1 MENKSTAVPEVPAND
16 VSVSDPAHPAGTRR
30 TGASSP
36 KASSLKHSATGRRKE
51 STARVRLFKGS
62 GAIQI
67 NKLDLKTYFGRATL
81 RMLVLQPLEA
91 TNLTQKVD
99 VIANVRGG
107 GLAGQAG
114 AIRHGISRA
123 LVDFDETLKSFLRRG
138 DYLTRDQ
145 RMKERKKY
153 GRRGA
158 RRRFQFSK
166 R

>member
-1 MENKSTAVPEVPAND
+1 
-16 VSVSDPAHPAGTRR
+16 
-30 TGASSP
+30 
-36 KASSLKHSATGRRKE
+36 
-51 STARVRLFKGS
+51 
-62 GAIQI
+62 
-67 NKLDLKTYFGRATL
+67 
-81 RMLVLQPLEA
+81 MLVKQPLEA

-99 VIANVRGG
+99 VIANVQGG

-114 AIRHGISRA
+114 AIRHAISRA
-123 LVDFDETLKSFLRRG
+123 LVQFDETLKTFLRRG
-138 DYLTRDQ
+138 DYLTRDD

>member
-1 MENKSTAVPEVPAND
+1 MEN
-16 VSVSDPAHPAGTRR
+16 
-30 TGASSP
+30 
-36 KASSLKHSATGRRKE
+36 LKFMATGRRKE
-51 STARVRLFKGS
+51 ATARVQLFNGA
-62 GAIQI
+62 GAIQV
-67 NKLDLKTYFGRATL
+67 NKKELKQFFGRPTL
-81 RMLVLQPLEA
+81 RMLVMQPLEA
-91 TNLTQKVD
+91 VNLNQKVD

-114 AIRHGISRA
+114 AIRHAISRA
-123 LVDFDETLKSFLRRG
+123 LVQYDETLKSLLRKG
-138 DYLTRDQ
+138 DYLTRDP

>member
-1 MENKSTAVPEVPAND
+1 MEKLVFNAV
-16 VSVSDPAHPAGTRR
+16 
-30 TGASSP
+30 
-36 KASSLKHSATGRRKE
+36 GRRKE
-51 STARVRLFKGS
+51 ATARVRLFNGS
-62 GAIQI
+62 GVIQV
-67 NKLDLKTYFGRATL
+67 NDRELKQFFGRPTL
-81 RMLVLQPLEA
+81 RMLVMQPLEA
-91 TNLTQKVD
+91 VSLNQKVD

-114 AIRHGISRA
+114 AIRHAISRA
-123 LVDFDETLKSFLRRG
+123 LVEYDETLKGLLRKG
-138 DYLTRDQ
+138 DFLTRDP

>member
-1 MENKSTAVPEVPAND
+1 MDKKTLLKAPEA
-16 VSVSDPAHPAGTRR
+16 
-30 TGASSP
+30 
-36 KASSLKHSATGRRKE
+36 KEMATGRRKE
-51 STARVRLFKGS
+51 ASARVQLFKGT
-62 GAIQI
+62 GVIQV
-67 NKLDLKTYFGRATL
+67 NKRDVQQYFGRPTL
-81 RMLVLQPLEA
+81 QMLVRQPLEA
-91 TNLTQKVD
+91 TQLNGKIN

-114 AIRHGISRA
+114 AVRHAISRA
-123 LVDFDETLKSFLRRG
+123 LVLFDETLKPLLRRG
-138 DYLTRDQ
+138 DYLTRDP

>member
-1 MENKSTAVPEVPAND
+1 MEQV
-16 VSVSDPAHPAGTRR
+16 
-30 TGASSP
+30 
-36 KASSLKHSATGRRKE
+36 LKHPATGRRKE
-51 STARVRLFKGS
+51 STARVRVSKGT
-62 GAIQI
+62 GVIQV
-67 NKLDLKTYFGRATL
+67 NKKELKVYFGRPTL

-99 VIANVRGG
+99 VTANVRGG

-114 AIRHGISRA
+114 AVRHAISRA
-123 LVDFDETLKSFLRRG
+123 LVQYDETLKSLLKRG
-138 DYLTRDQ
+138 DFLTRDD